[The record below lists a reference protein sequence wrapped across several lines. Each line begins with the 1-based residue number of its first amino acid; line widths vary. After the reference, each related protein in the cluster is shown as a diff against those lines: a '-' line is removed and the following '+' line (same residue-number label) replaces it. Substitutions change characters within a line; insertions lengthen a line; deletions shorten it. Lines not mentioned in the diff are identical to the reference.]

1 MWTLYEDYVRWYLLM
16 DYSRDESEFYASIM
30 VETDTDDLCET
41 PRPKK
46 QCHNA
51 DKEVPEKE
59 DATIPEPEALDEQ
72 LLETKDL
79 CERPEPKK
87 PSNNADKEIP
97 EKEDAT
103 IPEPK
108 ALDEQCRIP
117 LEPMLQSMVQNVSD
131 EEDNTWGNW
140 TAQGKLQQAPSQAPT
155 ACLRRAESDSQER
168 SKRIARRIQVLL
180 NSGYKCVSQ
189 ARCQAESWIVS
200 KKCLTK
206 IELDKIKEECKD
218 ECCNPAGSSASA
230 TTPAILR
237 RIKAPI
243 SEVATEH
250 SEIRRLPNLA
260 DGNSKSSEA
269 ATEHSEIRRLLNRAD
284 ENSKSSEAAT
294 EHSEIPEAACL
305 DAKRPRKSGKGSFS
319 QTQKMLYPGTN
330 AKTTTQA

>member
-1 MWTLYEDYVRWYLLM
+1 MDYEDVWTLYEDYVRWYLLM
-16 DYSRDESEFYASIM
+16 DNSRDESEFYASIM

-59 DATIPEPEALDEQ
+59 DATIPEPE
-72 LLETKDL
+72 
-79 CERPEPKK
+79 
-87 PSNNADKEIP
+87 
-97 EKEDAT
+97 
-103 IPEPK
+103 

-218 ECCNPAGSSASA
+218 KCCNPC
-230 TTPAILR
+230 TCPTCR
-237 RIKAPI
+237 
-243 SEVATEH
+243 
-250 SEIRRLPNLA
+250 
-260 DGNSKSSEA
+260 
-269 ATEHSEIRRLLNRAD
+269 
-284 ENSKSSEAAT
+284 
-294 EHSEIPEAACL
+294 
-305 DAKRPRKSGKGSFS
+305 
-319 QTQKMLYPGTN
+319 
-330 AKTTTQA
+330 